1 MGLLEVR
8 KVKEYNSPT
17 TDWDFLEVRN
27 VKKYTDPTTEWD
39 CWR

>member
-8 KVKEYNSPT
+8 KVKDYTGPF
-17 TDWDFLEVRN
+17 TDWNFLEVRN
-27 VKKYTDPTTEWD
+27 VKENTSPTTEWD